1 MAWMAEGNREKN
13 NCDQRDA
20 IEHSSNTGVTQ
31 YDLASCCVQCSVS
44 ASSAESSAES
54 SRHQEHDLEQRER
67 DLLCG
72 SSRRADAA
80 QRAAQ
85 QLKELLSSSKS
96 CSAAFSCYSNL
107 SNGKQVPHCKCCSTL
122 KQLRELLR
130 AQREAYLFDAWSER
144 SSLLIVHAVAGWSS
158 EQLEYSV
165 LCCVR
170 FACCFVRVKE
180 CESERPAA
188 HLLHKIASITTGK
201 SDPNEIFQ

>member
-85 QLKELLSSSKS
+85 QLKELLSSFLMLLKLEQWEA
-96 CSAAFSCYSNL
+96 SATLQVLQHAQAAARAFES
-107 SNGKQVPHCKCCSTL
+107 
-122 KQLRELLR
+122 
-130 AQREAYLFDAWSER
+130 SER
-144 SSLLIVHAVAGWSS
+144 GLPFRCL
-158 EQLEYSV
+158 
-165 LCCVR
+165 VR
-170 FACCFVRVKE
+170 EELFVDRARCGRVV
-180 CESERPAA
+180 ERAA
-188 HLLHKIASITTGK
+188 
-201 SDPNEIFQ
+201 